1 MIIIL
6 NLSNY
11 NVDWPGD
18 EAYAK
23 KNPTADLNQQDCSRP
38 LTYTMFS
45 KDPLRDNNNQKQQR
59 IHYRDYQPRNVSSA
73 DQNGVKDDRLASM
86 KNRYFSIENQVNEAE
101 KQDNKKEED
110 SEEAPSKSDPT
121 TTQAFL
127 QRKDYLLKKLMAA
140 HTLPGL
146 EENSS
151 TTTTADNDSKETVPK
166 SAARPMRV
174 STFHDEFIPL
184 FSVNSNSEKNND
196 NANNSEQKSETSE
209 SSSSEE
215 DVKVVKGDKEYN
227 PKVNNL
233 QNYQGPYS
241 IDCILRSRRVLI
253 EELLPMSTSTNRSNY
268 FDRRWEILKM
278 KLDIK
283 SKFDTDRRLRNKIQR
298 ETAQIQQQLA
308 DRASVRDRRFNY
320 YNGRATNGAR
330 MNLYDEYVSLHKQ
343 RSKSLGSKKVFND
356 SDGDDDVLFFDDETN
371 SYKSTN
377 SKWKSSENFIELAK
391 GKKRGNNSNT
401 KLKSTKISSMTLD
414 ENSPESD
421 GDSSNE
427 EEVIRMIN
435 QQEYCLNA
443 GTDDSEDMDSK
454 CRQFGKY
461 GKKQRSPSPST
472 TSKKKLSKK
481 RPNLNKPEPNLKRR
495 KSAQA
500 KETAKHGP
508 EDEDNFDGRVRI
520 DRVGLVPISQ
530 YEELKER
537 YKTIRN
543 KRNKV
548 LRKKK
553 GEKIELE
560 RKVMSD
566 ELRTIRAQLKK
577 LRRKNKSL
585 MDQDQ
590 LTTYNPLDLVKN
602 KDSKKPKKRILQQK
616 KQQNFQSNQENKRVK
631 KKIKKNKKNDHQNS
645 MAGQASTSRAA
656 NKKFNG
662 KDSQPKKG
670 KNNANN
676 KNNKGR
682 VRTNKASSPG
692 RMKTRLWYSRHSD
705 RTESRVK

>member
-1 MIIIL
+1 M
-6 NLSNY
+6 Y
-11 NVDWPGD
+11 
-18 EAYAK
+18 
-23 KNPTADLNQQDCSRP
+23 
-38 LTYTMFS
+38 S

-59 IHYRDYQPRNVSSA
+59 IHYRDYQPRNVSST

-101 KQDNKKEED
+101 KQDDKNEKD
-110 SEEAPSKSDPT
+110 LEEAPSKSDST

-127 QRKDYLLKKLMAA
+127 KRKDYLLKKLMAA

-151 TTTTADNDSKETVPK
+151 TSTTAEKGSNETDVQSAPK
-166 SAARPMRV
+166 PMRV

-184 FSVNSNSEKNND
+184 FSVNSNSDKNND
-196 NANNSEQKSETSE
+196 NANNNNKQKSEISE

-215 DVKVVKGDKEYN
+215 DIKVVKGDKEYN
-227 PKVNNL
+227 PQVNNL

-253 EELLPMSTSTNRSNY
+253 EELLPMSISTNRSNY

-298 ETAQIQQQLA
+298 ETAQIQQQLT

-320 YNGRATNGAR
+320 YSDKATNGSR
-330 MNLYDEYVSLHKQ
+330 MNLYDEYVGLHKQ

-356 SDGDDDVLFFDDETN
+356 SDDDDDVLFFDDKTN

-391 GKKRGNNSNT
+391 GKKRRTNSNN

-427 EEVIRMIN
+427 EEVILMIN

-481 RPNLNKPEPNLKRR
+481 RQNLNKPEPNLKRR
-495 KSAQA
+495 RSARAA
-500 KETAKHGP
+500 KEAAEHGP

-553 GEKIELE
+553 GEEIELE

-590 LTTYNPLDLVKN
+590 LTAYNPLDLVKN
-602 KDSKKPKKRILQQK
+602 KDSKKPKKRMIQQK
-616 KQQNFQSNQENKRVK
+616 KQQNFQDNQENKRVK
-631 KKIKKNKKNDHQNS
+631 KKLRKNKKNDNQNS
-645 MAGQASTSRAA
+645 MGGQASTSRAA

-662 KDSQPKKG
+662 KDSKPKKG

-676 KNNKGR
+676 NSKGR
-682 VRTNKASSPG
+682 VRTNKASRPG
-692 RMKTRLWYSRHSD
+692 KMKTRLW
-705 RTESRVK
+705 